1 MTARTLDNK
10 RKRILIDEHQS
21 GLEGNYLMYTYYFE
35 ILQSIFI
42 DFHGKIFFKNSLEK
56 RLLFMNIK
64 LFKQFV
70 NNC

>member
-1 MTARTLDNK
+1 MTAHALDNK
-10 RKRILIDEHQS
+10 RKTILIDEHQS
-21 GLEGNYLMYTYYFE
+21 GLEGNYFNVYLLFWNS
-35 ILQSIFI
+35 SIN
-42 DFHGKIFFKNSLEK
+42 FHWFSWEDFFKNTLEK